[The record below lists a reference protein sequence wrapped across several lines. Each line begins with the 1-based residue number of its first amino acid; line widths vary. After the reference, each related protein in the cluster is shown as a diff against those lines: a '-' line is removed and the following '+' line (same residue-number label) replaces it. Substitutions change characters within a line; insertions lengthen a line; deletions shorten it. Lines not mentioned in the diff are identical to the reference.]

1 MAIIQV
7 KFDSTLKQS
16 DIVIPLTNSSQDEAG
31 AAYKKNQPEIQQTS
45 VYGIQSPLIAIN
57 DIVVDFSDVLYF
69 ELKCSSITP
78 AVKLTVLDRYNLIKT
93 MDTPGVDNQLR
104 IQILPKFEDKYKK
117 INLTFF
123 ITRTNISNEYITI
136 DGEYKVP
143 KFINANIKAF
153 GQISTYKLF
162 EMIAQESQLG
172 FATNVADSEIDKRYI
187 YSDNKSY
194 KDLLAREIRKSGSE
208 NQILDYWIDW
218 WNNLVLADV
227 YERYNSIDKDSD
239 MQIWVAGQNHEVT
252 EGNEIQPQQVIA
264 NLNNSIVS
272 KSSEL
277 YVENYSILNSP
288 GMQYY
293 NGTDQLY
300 TTYEIDKLNY
310 SDFLIQDG
318 DVQKDIT
325 TKFEYLGE
333 VYGGYNYLL
342 AGRKRDSFLQKMQT
356 NETIEITLN
365 TPLLGIMRGN
375 RVNFTW
381 YINDS
386 MDKNKLDNSVDAGL
400 SQDPKHVNTNIPMN
414 YDTEGEDKGGID
426 GKFEIDKSI
435 SGQYLITNCIMKFA
449 NSRWEYKITLK
460 RPTSDKPKIINE
472 HE

>member
-1 MAIIQV
+1 
-7 KFDSTLKQS
+7 
-16 DIVIPLTNSSQDEAG
+16 
-31 AAYKKNQPEIQQTS
+31 
-45 VYGIQSPLIAIN
+45 
-57 DIVVDFSDVLYF
+57 
-69 ELKCSSITP
+69 
-78 AVKLTVLDRYNLIKT
+78 
-93 MDTPGVDNQLR
+93 MDTPGPDNQLR
-104 IQILPKFEDKYKK
+104 IQILPKFEEKYKK

-123 ITRTNISNEYITI
+123 ITKTSISGKYITI
-136 DGEYKVP
+136 SGEYKAP
-143 KFINANIKAF
+143 KFISDNIKSF
-153 GQISTYKLF
+153 GQVSTYKLF
-162 EMIAQESQLG
+162 EMVAQDSQLG
-172 FATNVADSEIDKRYI
+172 FATNIADSETDKRYV

-194 KDLLAREIRKSGSE
+194 KELLAREIRKSGSE

-227 YERYNSIDKDSD
+227 YERYTSIDKDED
-239 MQIWVAGQNHEVT
+239 IQIWVSGQNHEVT
-252 EGNEIQPQQVIA
+252 EGNEIQPQQVVA
-264 NLNNSIVS
+264 NLNNSIVD
-272 KSSEL
+272 KFSEL

-288 GMQYY
+288 SMQYY

-318 DVQKDIT
+318 DVKKDIT

-333 VYGGYNYLL
+333 VYGEYNYLL
-342 AGRKRDSFLQKMQT
+342 AGKKRQAFLQKMQT

-386 MDKNKLDNSVDAGL
+386 MVRNKIKAAADANI
-400 SQDPKHVNTNIPMN
+400 SQDLNHVNTNIPMN
-414 YDTEGEDKGGID
+414 YDNESEESEMD

-435 SGQYLITNCIMKFA
+435 SGQYLITNCNMKFA
-449 NSRWEYKITLK
+449 NSKWEYKITLK

>member
-7 KFDSTLKQS
+7 KFDSVLKQS
-16 DIVIPLTNSSQDEAG
+16 DIIIPLTNSSQDEAG
-31 AAYKKNQPEIQQTS
+31 EAYKNNQPEIQQTS

-57 DIVVDFSDVLYF
+57 DHVVDFSEVLYF
-69 ELKCSSITP
+69 ELKCSEVTP
-78 AVKLTVLDRYNLIKT
+78 TVKLTVIDRNDLVKI
-93 MDTPGVDNQLR
+93 MDAPGPDNQLR
-104 IQILPKFEDKYKK
+104 IQILPKFEEKYKK

-123 ITRTNISNEYITI
+123 ITKTSISGEYITI
-136 DGEYKVP
+136 NGEYKAP
-143 KFINANIKAF
+143 KFINANIKSF
-153 GQISTYKLF
+153 GQVSTYKLF
-162 EMIAQESQLG
+162 EMVAQESQLG
-172 FATNVADSEIDKRYI
+172 FATNVADSETDKRYI

-218 WNNLVLADV
+218 WNNLVLADM

-239 MQIWVAGQNHEVT
+239 MQIWISGQNHEVS
-252 EGNEIQPQQVIA
+252 EGSEIQPQQVVA
-264 NLNNSIVS
+264 NLNNSIAD
-272 KSSEL
+272 KFSEL

-288 GMQYY
+288 SMQYY

-333 VYGGYNYLL
+333 VYGEYNYLL
-342 AGRKRDSFLQKMQT
+342 AGKKRQAFLQKMQT

-381 YINDS
+381 YINDTMVS
-386 MDKNKLDNSVDAGL
+386 NKIEASADANIA
-400 SQDPKHVNTNIPMN
+400 QDPKNVNTNIPMN
-414 YDTEGEDKGGID
+414 YDDENENEMD

-435 SGQYLITNCIMKFA
+435 SGQYLVTNCNMKFA
-449 NSRWEYKITLK
+449 NSKWEYKITLK

>member
-31 AAYKKNQPEIQQTS
+31 DAYKNNQPEIQQTS

-57 DIVVDFSDVLYF
+57 DIVVDFSDVIYF
-69 ELKCSSITP
+69 DLKCTDITP
-78 AVKLTVLDRYNLIKT
+78 TVKLIVLDRSNLIKLI
-93 MDTPGVDNQLR
+93 DTPGPDNQLR
-104 IQILPKFEDKYKK
+104 VQILPKFEDKYKK

-123 ITRTNISNEYITI
+123 ITKTSISDKYITI
-136 DGEYKVP
+136 NGEYKSP
-143 KFINANIKAF
+143 KFISANIKSF

-162 EMIAQESQLG
+162 ETIAQETQLG
-172 FATNVADSEIDKRYI
+172 FATNITDSDLDKRYI
-187 YSDNKSY
+187 YSDNMSY
-194 KDLLAREIRKSGSE
+194 NDLLDREIRKSGSE

-239 MQIWVAGQNHEVT
+239 MQIWVSGQNHEVS
-252 EGNEIQPQQVIA
+252 EGNEVQPQQVVA
-264 NLNNSIVS
+264 NLNNSIAD
-272 KSSEL
+272 KFSEL

-288 GMQYY
+288 GQQYY
-293 NGTDQLY
+293 NGSDQLY

-310 SDFLIQDG
+310 SDYLVQDG

-381 YINDS
+381 YTNNS
-386 MDKNKLDNSVDAGL
+386 MDKNKLDAATEAGII
-400 SQDPKHVNTNIPMN
+400 QDPLKVNTNIPMN
-414 YDTEGEDKGGID
+414 YTENEEVNEMD

-435 SGQYLITNCIMKFA
+435 SGQYLITKCNMKFED
-449 NSRWEYKITLK
+449 SKWEYKITLK
-460 RPTSDKPKIINE
+460 RPISDKPKIINE